1 MSTIKVTNITP
12 QSGNNVYL
20 TGSLTVSETLIAK
33 EIRTELTQSVVLFQS
48 GSTQFGD
55 TLDDTHE
62 FTGSLLSTGS
72 LISNGPVTFQ
82 GIPWPSIGSEF
93 HLFKTN
99 PFTVNLASGDRN
111 YDYLGVALE
120 HFETGS
126 IYHNS
131 LQIYAYDNHDN
142 PKYGTDFN
150 VGPTRNHMRV
160 YPSGSAVLD
169 ILNIGNISVE
179 DKQDGTSQA
188 IINANNI
195 QIGLYNADTIKFGNS
210 STALTQSYSSGIFAG
225 SNLVLFNSTTSI
237 SGALNLEGVGN
248 VSDSITALQ
257 TDSGSFSTRITTNE
271 TDISALQTF
280 SSSLDATYATDAE
293 VSTAVSAL
301 NAATSSYALD
311 TTLNIVSSSV
321 DSLNAATSSYAT
333 NATLNTVSAS
343 VDSLNAATSS
353 YALNTTLNTVSSSV
367 DSLNAATASYAT
379 SVTHIS
385 IGELKALVSSSATY
399 NDFTASVLAL

>member
-33 EIRTELTQSVVLFQS
+33 EVRTELTQSVVLFQS
-48 GSTQFGD
+48 GSTKFGD

-82 GIPWPSIGSEF
+82 GIPWPSIDSEF

-99 PFTVNLASGDRN
+99 PFTVNLPSGDRD

-160 YPSGSAVLD
+160 YPSGSSVLD
-169 ILNIGNISVE
+169 TVNIGNISVE
-179 DKQDGTSQA
+179 DVQNGTTQA
-188 IINANNI
+188 IINANRI
-195 QIGLYNADTIKFGNS
+195 QLGVYNSDTIIFGNS
-210 STALTQSYSSGIFAG
+210 STTLNQRYSSGSFTG
-225 SNLVLFNSTTSI
+225 SNLLLSNSTTTI

-248 VSDSITALQ
+248 VSNSIAALQ
-257 TDSGSFSTRITTNE
+257 TFSSSLDNTYATDAELDAVSGALASRITTNE
-271 TDISALQTF
+271 FNIDDHYNQINDFSASVNTFTSSIDTRVTNLETF
-280 SSSLDATYATDAE
+280 SSSLDATYATDAQ

-301 NAATSSYALD
+301 NAATSSYALNS
-311 TTLNIVSSSV
+311 TLN
-321 DSLNAATSSYAT
+321 L
-333 NATLNTVSAS
+333 
-343 VDSLNAATSS
+343 
-353 YALNTTLNTVSSSV
+353 VSSSV

-385 IGELKALVSSSATY
+385 IGELKALVSGSATY